1 MQFRWWQKLGSDID
15 KNEKN
20 QYVVHCMYWSVTSV
34 TLPLGSSLVH
44 YIYLC
49 VCLVM
54 KKSALFNRNFGRHL
68 VSGSCLEA
76 ITNMH
81 QWQKSQ
87 VQCPPLFKDQP
98 LLFFATWCGDV
109 SFFCKE
115 NVIFFVG
122 LSVWLYTLKDALVH
136 LFWGKK
142 RRENSE
148 IKGHEEIE
156 SQQTTCRRTLASCAY
171 L

>member
-1 MQFRWWQKLGSDID
+1 MTWATPSNIFIPPPKKTLMQMQFRWWQKLGSDID
-15 KNEKN
+15 RNEKN

-98 LLFFATWCGDV
+98 LLFLLLGVEMFLFFV
-109 SFFCKE
+109 KKMLSFFCRI
-115 NVIFFVG
+115 VCLI
-122 LSVWLYTLKDALVH
+122 VH
-136 LFWGKK
+136 IK
-142 RRENSE
+142 RRFSPSFL
-148 IKGHEEIE
+148 GG
-156 SQQTTCRRTLASCAY
+156 RRGEKTVR
-171 L
+171 